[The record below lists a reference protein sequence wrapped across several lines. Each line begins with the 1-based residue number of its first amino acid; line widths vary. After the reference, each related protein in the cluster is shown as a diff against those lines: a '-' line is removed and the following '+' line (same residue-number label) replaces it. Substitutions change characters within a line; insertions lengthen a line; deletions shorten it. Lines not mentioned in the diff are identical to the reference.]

1 MDIIKQSD
9 LGQAL
14 SLIFNR
20 FSNDKGHSMNIK
32 VHDLMISPVIS
43 TVPHKSVG
51 HVKDIM
57 KKNHIKLVPVVN
69 PENELEGI
77 VSSADLLGEGD
88 ERPVSHVMVKDV
100 VSIPAYS
107 DISEAARAMRNR
119 KIHHLVVTHEK
130 KLAGIIST
138 FDLLKLVEDKRFV
151 MKNPPTPSKKKRRN
165 VSGQ

>member
-1 MDIIKQSD
+1 
-9 LGQAL
+9 
-14 SLIFNR
+14 
-20 FSNDKGHSMNIK
+20 MNAK
-32 VHDLMISPVIS
+32 VHDLMIKQVIS

-77 VSSADLLGEGD
+77 VSSADLLGVED
-88 ERPVSHVMVKDV
+88 EKPVSHIMVRDV
-100 VSIPAYS
+100 VSIPAYA
-107 DISEAARAMRNR
+107 DVSEAARAMRNR
-119 KIHHLVVTHEK
+119 KIHHLIVTNEK

-151 MKNPPTPSKKKRRN
+151 MKNAPTPSKKKKRK
-165 VSGQ
+165 SSTD